1 MRPVMNGG
9 HNPNLNVHIRN
20 NIFYQSGGVPYLIC
34 PSKGASKGIYGSNN
48 LFYGS
53 GAAPANTDITGSI
66 CKDPLF
72 ANVANQDFHL
82 RSTSPAR
89 NAGVSTGVETDKD
102 GILRDGQSRYDL
114 GALQF
119 IGP

>member
-20 NIFYQSGGVPYLIC
+20 NIFHGVPYLIC